1 MIIPTF
7 ASSKSSSSSR
17 TPITNVPPALP
28 IELQRHGISK
38 LLENRIQKA
47 KELAALEQMVE
58 DYNAE
63 WIARS
68 SSKSEA
74 FSKRRLICL
83 PLDERFDPPMGQFS
97 HGHVQTGDKMLV
109 PENFRTAIGLAGAE
123 VPYLFVVCR
132 VDGVTKDRVTNISE
146 DLAPKP
152 LNEVVGGPIN
162 FSAPNNYCFL
172 PWWMM
177 RALGLQPRDVVDV
190 KLTTTVPP
198 GASAKLRPHTSDFA
212 KDISNTQAVLETE
225 LRHYS
230 SLTEGTAIAFD
241 YNRKRYW
248 FTVEELRAAPRN
260 EKVPYVKVQD
270 CNLSTDFLKAKDEV
284 KKQQESRKRRQQQEE
299 EDE

>member
-1 MIIPTF
+1 
-7 ASSKSSSSSR
+7 
-17 TPITNVPPALP
+17 
-28 IELQRHGISK
+28 
-38 LLENRIQKA
+38 
-47 KELAALEQMVE
+47 
-58 DYNAE
+58 
-63 WIARS
+63 
-68 SSKSEA
+68 
-74 FSKRRLICL
+74 
-83 PLDERFDPPMGQFS
+83 
-97 HGHVQTGDKMLV
+97 
-109 PENFRTAIGLAGAE
+109 
-123 VPYLFVVCR
+123 
-132 VDGVTKDRVTNISE
+132 
-146 DLAPKP
+146 
-152 LNEVVGGPIN
+152 
-162 FSAPNNYCFL
+162 
-172 PWWMM
+172 
-177 RALGLQPRDVVDV
+177 
-190 KLTTTVPP
+190 LTTTVPP